1 MSSLSCFSISE
12 LEADSIL
19 ALTSVPY
26 PPLSARASGATL
38 TSYENQQRIGRSS
51 HAASHVTFRAKIKSS
66 GYGSAA
72 AVRPSWSVSK
82 AKVAVDGRG
91 KKSDAA
97 SIADSAPPLTS
108 HPSPTPELVRED
120 RQVFGKAPAS
130 ALAAA
135 SSAALSTGPVACLGF
150 SPIGDHFFV
159 GAHAG
164 DLFTGPLD
172 VVDGN
177 LRAGL
182 ITRRTGLPGRALNAA
197 FSAGTFARAS
207 VGLVSVDRDEVM
219 RPVTAP
225 PASADFATAAGR
237 VRRVAEQ
244 RPGVRAAPPAR
255 LMLGVGEDSAAYIW
269 AVGAGASASPILA
282 LRSPAGGDASTH
294 GGGGAPFPDHVKAA
308 QFAYVDR
315 LVLLSSGSRIY
326 ALRYTLGDDG
336 EHADDNPR
344 GAADEDASAA
354 RRRAAGRRYTVVAS
368 WASKDSGAVV
378 ALAAPNAWRSPLVF
392 AAFAD
397 KSVRAFDLSLAGDNQ
412 SPPEVLRITNA
423 HSRGLHSLALPL
435 ASSLCDVSEASLD
448 CVLSA
453 AADGMVKLWDVR
465 SAACAQ
471 SLSGSHTNRAA
482 RVGIALSPCAT
493 YVAAGSECGRTAVYD
508 LRNGEACGILTGSRD
523 CISAAAWHPALPRLA
538 VASLDGGVRFYA
550 PP

>member
-1 MSSLSCFSISE
+1 
-12 LEADSIL
+12 
-19 ALTSVPY
+19 
-26 PPLSARASGATL
+26 
-38 TSYENQQRIGRSS
+38 
-51 HAASHVTFRAKIKSS
+51 VTFRAKIKSS
-66 GYGSAA
+66 GYGAAA
-72 AVRPSWSVSK
+72 AVRPSWAVSK
-82 AKVAVDGRG
+82 AKAVIGRG
-91 KKSDAA
+91 KKGDATTGE
-97 SIADSAPPLTS
+97 SIAEHPPLTS
-108 HPSPTPELVRED
+108 HPSPTPELIRED

-135 SSAALSTGPVACLGF
+135 SSAALSAGPVACLGF
-150 SPIGDHFFV
+150 SPIGDAFFV

-164 DLFTGPLD
+164 DFYTGSLD

-207 VGLVSVDRDEVM
+207 VGLVSVDREEV
-219 RPVTAP
+219 RPVAAP

-237 VRRVAEQ
+237 VRRAAEQ
-244 RPGVRAAPPAR
+244 RPGVRTSPPAR
-255 LMLGVGEDSAAYIW
+255 LMLGAGEDSAAYIW
-269 AVGAGASASPILA
+269 AVGAGASASPLLA
-282 LRSPAGGDASTH
+282 LRSPAGGDASTN
-294 GGGGAPFPDHVKAA
+294 GGGGAPFPGHVTAA

-315 LVLLSSGSRIY
+315 LVLLSNGSRIY
-326 ALRYTLGDDG
+326 ALRYTLGDDE
-336 EHADDNPR
+336 EHDDSR
-344 GAADEDASAA
+344 GAAVDEDASAA

-368 WASKDSGAVV
+368 WASEDTGAVV

-397 KSVRAFDLSLAGDNQ
+397 KTVRAFDLSVAGGGENH

-423 HSRGLHSLALPL
+423 HSRGLHTLALPL

-453 AADGMVKLWDVR
+453 AADGAVKLWDVR
-465 SAACAQ
+465 SASCARN
-471 SLSGSHTNRAA
+471 LSGSHTNRAG

-508 LRNGEACGILTGSRD
+508 LRNGGDACSILTGSRD
-523 CISAAAWHPALPRLA
+523 SISAVAWHPALPRLA